1 MVKEHDPDGTTHK
14 RVTYRNIAR
23 IESIGKMGESFNDVI
38 TKLLD
43 DYERRQKRKQK
54 IQENKKTK

>member
-1 MVKEHDPDGTTHK
+1 MVKERDPDETTHK

-23 IESIGKMGESFNDVI
+23 IEAIGKMGESFNDVI

-43 DYERRQKRKQK
+43 DYERRQKRRIKAK
-54 IQENKKTK
+54 DGKK